1 VARVVVLA
9 GPSGVGKSRLAAVT
23 GLPVLRLDDFYRSGD
38 DPALPYIAHGAN
50 AGLVDWDDPR
60 SWHADEAVRAIC
72 ELAATGRTLAPVY
85 DISRNGPNGSHEVA
99 LDGARVFVAE
109 GIFAQ
114 EIVAAC
120 ADHGVLAAALREHR
134 KPPLVLL
141 RRGWALMRDQQ
152 RVIAD
157 AVDHGCTAVTP
168 HEAAARIRSLG

>member
-1 VARVVVLA
+1 
-9 GPSGVGKSRLAAVT
+9 
-23 GLPVLRLDDFYRSGD
+23 
-38 DPALPYIAHGAN
+38 
-50 AGLVDWDDPR
+50 
-60 SWHADEAVRAIC
+60 
-72 ELAATGRTLAPVY
+72 VY
-85 DISRNGPNGSHEVA
+85 DISRNGPSGSHEVA

-120 ADHGVLAAALREHR
+120 ADHGVLAAALCLRQHAMVTFWRRLTRDLREHR